1 MLNAKEMATN
11 LLNRSLRL
19 PNNLTH
25 FVRFEEAKEMALL
38 QVMSIK
44 EALYNVS
51 IIDNHIC
58 NKSLNYYQNVKK
70 ELENLT
76 LKNETND

>member
-1 MLNAKEMATN
+1 MLTAKEMATN

-58 NKSLNYYQNVKK
+58 NNHICNKHKHKHKHNHKHDK
-70 ELENLT
+70 HR
-76 LKNETND
+76 